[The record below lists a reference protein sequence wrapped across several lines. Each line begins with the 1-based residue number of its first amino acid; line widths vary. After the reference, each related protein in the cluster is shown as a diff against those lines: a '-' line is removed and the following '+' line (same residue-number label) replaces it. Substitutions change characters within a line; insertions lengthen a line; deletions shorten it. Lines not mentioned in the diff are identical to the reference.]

1 MFFGVIFMIFLNFII
16 KNCLMDQV
24 YLYGCIFSILKKK
37 KQDYDIYFLSCLFFL
52 CFFFLFCFALFCFL
66 AFF

>member
-37 KQDYDIYFLSCLFFL
+37 NKIMIYIFFHV
-52 CFFFLFCFALFCFL
+52 FSFFVFFLFCFALFCFL

>member
-37 KQDYDIYFLSCLFFL
+37 KNKIMIYIFFHV
-52 CFFFLFCFALFCFL
+52 FSFFVFFLFCFALFCFL